1 MMDGLIDEGPVWTRW
16 QKDTIG
22 AFGRG
27 ATVLVKGELLFG
39 QYVAYVGVCDSGKR
53 PEAGIDNL
61 MITYAFAGIDVW
73 NI

>member
-1 MMDGLIDEGPVWTRW
+1 MAERHNRW
-16 QKDTIG
+16 FWKG
-22 AFGRG
+22 GYGFGE
-27 ATVLVKGELLFG
+27 GELLFG